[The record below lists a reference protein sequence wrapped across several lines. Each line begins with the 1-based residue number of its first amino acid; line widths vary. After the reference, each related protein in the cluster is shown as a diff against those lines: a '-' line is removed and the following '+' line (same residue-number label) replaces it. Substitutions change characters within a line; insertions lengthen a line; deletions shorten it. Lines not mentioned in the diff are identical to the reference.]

1 MYIQKTIE
9 ELRRMSIFDFFKKKG
24 NRKDLIEEIYDRL
37 MTILQIQSSMIVG
50 SFVPKDSLPK
60 TEWIYGYLFGQ
71 TDFFLQI
78 SKLKDDDQAW
88 KLILLKVF
96 RSYFGD
102 KDGDEI
108 YNNIPDLLKNNS
120 FLEGQKIGGQD
131 LNDFVKKGEKFP
143 PMGMVSY
150 LHKKYKDYKKNKKV
164 K

>member
-1 MYIQKTIE
+1 MG
-9 ELRRMSIFDFFKKKG
+9 LFDFFKKKG
-24 NRKDLIEEIYDRL
+24 NRSDLIEEIYDRI
-37 MTILQIQSSMIVG
+37 MTVLQLQSSMIAG

-60 TEWIYGYLFGQ
+60 IEWIYGYLFGHI
-71 TDFFLQI
+71 DFYLQI
-78 SKLKDDDQAW
+78 SKLKDDDDAW
-88 KLILLKVF
+88 RLIVLRVF
-96 RSYFGD
+96 RIYFGD

-108 YNNIPDLLKNNS
+108 YNNIPDLLKNDS

-131 LNDFVKKGEKFP
+131 LHDFVKKGEKFP

>member
-1 MYIQKTIE
+1 MG
-9 ELRRMSIFDFFKKKG
+9 LFDLFKKKG
-24 NRKDLIEEIYDRL
+24 NRNDLIEETYDRI
-37 MTILQIQSSMIVG
+37 MTVLQLQSSMIAG

-60 TEWIYGYLFGQ
+60 IEWIYGYLFGHI
-71 TDFFLQI
+71 DFYLQI
-78 SKLKDDDQAW
+78 SKLKDDDDAW
-88 KLILLKVF
+88 RLIVLRVF
-96 RSYFGD
+96 RIYFGD

-108 YNNIPDLLKNNS
+108 YNNIPDLLKNDS

-131 LNDFVKKGEKFP
+131 LHDFVKKGEKFP

>member
-1 MYIQKTIE
+1 MG
-9 ELRRMSIFDFFKKKG
+9 LFDFFKKKG
-24 NRKDLIEEIYDRL
+24 NRSDLIGVIYDRI
-37 MTILQIQSSMIVG
+37 MTLLQVQSSMIAG
-50 SFVPKDSLPK
+50 SLVPKDSLPK
-60 TEWIYGYLFGQ
+60 IEWIYGYLFGHI
-71 TDFFLQI
+71 DFYLQI
-78 SKLKDDDQAW
+78 SKLKDDDDAW
-88 KLILLKVF
+88 RLIVLRVF

-131 LNDFVKKGEKFP
+131 LHDFVKKGEKFS
-143 PMGMVSY
+143 PMGMVFY

>member
-1 MYIQKTIE
+1 MG
-9 ELRRMSIFDFFKKKG
+9 LFDFFKKKG
-24 NRKDLIEEIYDRL
+24 NRSDLIEEIYDRI
-37 MTILQIQSSMIVG
+37 MTVLQVQSCQFAG
-50 SFVPKDSLPK
+50 SLVPKDSLPK
-60 TEWIYGYLFGQ
+60 IEWIYGYLFGHI
-71 TDFFLQI
+71 DFYLQI
-78 SKLKDDDQAW
+78 SKLKDDDDAW
-88 KLILLKVF
+88 RLIVLRVF

-131 LNDFVKKGEKFP
+131 LHDFVKKGEKFP

-150 LHKKYKDYKKNKKV
+150 LHKKYKEYKKIKKV

>member
-1 MYIQKTIE
+1 MG
-9 ELRRMSIFDFFKKKG
+9 LFDFFKKKG
-24 NRKDLIEEIYDRL
+24 NRSDLIEEIYDRI
-37 MTILQIQSSMIVG
+37 MTVLQVQSCQFAG
-50 SFVPKDSLPK
+50 SLVPKDSLPK
-60 TEWIYGYLFGQ
+60 IEWIYGYLFGHI
-71 TDFFLQI
+71 DFYLQI
-78 SKLKDDDQAW
+78 SKLKDDDDAW
-88 KLILLKVF
+88 RLIVLRVF

-131 LNDFVKKGEKFP
+131 LHDFVKRGEKFP

-150 LHKKYKDYKKNKKV
+150 LHKKYKEYKKIKKV

>member
-1 MYIQKTIE
+1 MG
-9 ELRRMSIFDFFKKKG
+9 LFDFFKKKG
-24 NRKDLIEEIYDRL
+24 NRSDLIEETYDRI
-37 MTILQIQSSMIVG
+37 MTVLQLQSSMIAG

-60 TEWIYGYLFGQ
+60 IEWIYGYLFGHI
-71 TDFFLQI
+71 DFYLQI
-78 SKLKDDDQAW
+78 SKLKDDDDAW
-88 KLILLKVF
+88 RLIVLRVF
-96 RSYFGD
+96 RIYFGD

-131 LNDFVKKGEKFP
+131 LHDFVKKGEKFP

-150 LHKKYKDYKKNKKV
+150 LHKKYKEYKKIKKV

>member
-1 MYIQKTIE
+1 
-9 ELRRMSIFDFFKKKG
+9 
-24 NRKDLIEEIYDRL
+24 
-37 MTILQIQSSMIVG
+37 MT
-50 SFVPKDSLPK
+50 PKRP
-60 TEWIYGYLFGQ
+60 
-71 TDFFLQI
+71 LQI

-102 KDGDEI
+102 NDGDEI

-120 FLEGQKIGGQD
+120 FLEGQKIGVQD
-131 LNDFVKKGEKFP
+131 LHDFVKKGEKFP

>member
-1 MYIQKTIE
+1 MG
-9 ELRRMSIFDFFKKKG
+9 LFDFFKKKG
-24 NRKDLIEEIYDRL
+24 NRKDLIEEIYHRL
-37 MTILQIQSSMIVG
+37 MTILHIQSSMFVG
-50 SFVPKDSLPK
+50 SLVPKDSLPK
-60 TEWIYGYLFGQ
+60 IEWIYGYLFGHI
-71 TDFFLQI
+71 DFYLQI
-78 SKLKDDDQAW
+78 SKLKDDDDAW
-88 KLILLKVF
+88 RLIVLRVF

-131 LNDFVKKGEKFP
+131 LHDFVKKGEKFP

-150 LHKKYKDYKKNKKV
+150 FHKKYKEYKKIKKV

>member
-1 MYIQKTIE
+1 MG
-9 ELRRMSIFDFFKKKG
+9 LFDFFKKKG
-24 NRKDLIEEIYDRL
+24 NRSDLIEEIYDRI
-37 MTILQIQSSMIVG
+37 MTVLQVQSCQFAG
-50 SFVPKDSLPK
+50 SLVPKDSLPK
-60 TEWIYGYLFGQ
+60 IEWIYGYLFGHI
-71 TDFFLQI
+71 DFYLQI
-78 SKLKDDDQAW
+78 SKLKDDDDAW
-88 KLILLKVF
+88 RLIVLRIF

-131 LNDFVKKGEKFP
+131 LHDFVKRGEKFP

-150 LHKKYKDYKKNKKV
+150 LHKKYKEYKKIKKV

>member
-1 MYIQKTIE
+1 MG
-9 ELRRMSIFDFFKKKG
+9 LFDFFKKKG
-24 NRKDLIEEIYDRL
+24 NRSDLIEETYDRI
-37 MTILQIQSSMIVG
+37 MTVLQLQSSMIAG

-60 TEWIYGYLFGQ
+60 IEWIYGYLFGHI
-71 TDFFLQI
+71 DFYLQI
-78 SKLKDDDQAW
+78 SKLKDDDDAW
-88 KLILLKVF
+88 RLIVLRVF
-96 RSYFGD
+96 RIYFGD

-108 YNNIPDLLKNNS
+108 YNNIPDLLKNDS

-131 LNDFVKKGEKFP
+131 LHDFVKKGEKFP